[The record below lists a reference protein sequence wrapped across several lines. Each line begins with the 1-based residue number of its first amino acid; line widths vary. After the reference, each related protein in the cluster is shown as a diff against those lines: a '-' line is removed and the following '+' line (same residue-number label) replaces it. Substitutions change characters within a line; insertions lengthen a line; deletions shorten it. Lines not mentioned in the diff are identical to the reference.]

1 MPHILNLGYNFT
13 NPNNL
18 TNLWRRE
25 TQIRSNFVMNKL
37 QYFLNVQICF
47 LWVLTF
53 NISKLITLN
62 YRCLEPGKY
71 ASHIERWL
79 QFYKS
84 QQLLIIDGE
93 KLKSDP
99 IYVMNKLQH
108 FLNVQPIV
116 DYEKLLKYD
125 STKGFYCPITCEY
138 FWFA

>member
-1 MPHILNLGYNFT
+1 MCRFFLMSL
-13 NPNNL
+13 
-18 TNLWRRE
+18 
-25 TQIRSNFVMNKL
+25 KL
-37 QYFLNVQICF
+37 F
-47 LWVLTF
+47 
-53 NISKLITLN
+53 KLISLTC
-62 YRCLEPGKY
+62 RCLEPGKY

-125 STKGFYCPITCEY
+125 STKGFYCPITCKY
-138 FWFA
+138 FDYIPIHTKILLSY

>member
-1 MPHILNLGYNFT
+1 M
-13 NPNNL
+13 
-18 TNLWRRE
+18 
-25 TQIRSNFVMNKL
+25 
-37 QYFLNVQICF
+37 
-47 LWVLTF
+47 
-53 NISKLITLN
+53 ISLN

-125 STKGFYCPITCEY
+125 STKGFYCPISCKY
-138 FWFA
+138 FDYQLHHTKIKKYKGSKIFLHFFSICYMVLNNMLFSRTFWIFSLNTLQLSF

>member
-1 MPHILNLGYNFT
+1 L
-13 NPNNL
+13 
-18 TNLWRRE
+18 
-25 TQIRSNFVMNKL
+25 
-37 QYFLNVQICF
+37 
-47 LWVLTF
+47 
-53 NISKLITLN
+53 ISLN

-125 STKGFYCPITCEY
+125 STKGFYCPITCKY
-138 FWFA
+138 FEFDLRSVNFKISFWCHRFDQNINENLLRISALASKRTF